1 MTIWVSKYCTPNNLT
16 LARFGLSI
24 IFFMLLSFAK
34 PASNGTLVLD
44 FATAVFILAGITDL
58 ADGYLAR
65 KYQMVTMIGR
75 LLDPFADKILIC
87 GAFIFFCGSNFIVN
101 GKNITDI
108 APWIVTVVV
117 GRELLVTTLRGHSEA
132 TGKAFPAT
140 IVGKLKM
147 LLQTITVIVILISIA
162 HFSHE
167 AWAKNLR
174 ITLIWIMIISTI
186 GSMIAYILKYMKL
199 QATKASEE

>member
-1 MTIWVSKYCTPNNLT
+1 MTIWVSKYFTPNNLT
-16 LARFGLSI
+16 LARLGLSI
-24 IFFMLLSFAK
+24 IFFVLLAFAA
-34 PASNGTLVLD
+34 PATGSTLLLD
-44 FATAVFILAGITDL
+44 FATVVFILAGITDL

-65 KYQMVTMIGR
+65 KFQMVTMIGR

-87 GAFIFFCGSNFIVN
+87 GSFVFFCGANFLVN

-140 IVGKLKM
+140 FAGKLKM
-147 LLQTITVIVILISIA
+147 LLQTITVIIILITVA
-162 HFSHE
+162 HFPHE
-167 AWAKNLR
+167 IWAKNLR
-174 ITLIWIMIISTI
+174 LAMIWIMILSTV
-186 GSMIAYILKYMKL
+186 GSMISYILKYLKL
-199 QATKASEE
+199 QAEKPAEK